1 MVISIVNLKLIRKFF
16 YFLKLNSNLRKFN
29 FIFFCYNSKL
39 DANLQTLLVSYNI
52 KFYFLKKLKYNNY
65 LNYILLPYLTNNL
78 SIYCCSDEK
87 AVTAILPKISK
98 YLIFCKIN
106 NNFYSLNN
114 CEIYLS
120 SRIDLYN
127 YLNNYTY
134 QLLTLIQNSSKIH

>member
-16 YFLKLNSNLRKFN
+16 YFLKLNSNLKKFN
-29 FIFFCYNSKL
+29 FIFFCYNFKL
-39 DANLQTLLVSYNI
+39 DTDFQTLLLSYNI

-78 SIYCCSDEK
+78 VIYCCSDEK
-87 AVTAILPKISK
+87 AVKALLPKISK

-106 NNFYSLNN
+106 NNFYSLND
-114 CEIYLS
+114 CETYLS

-127 YLNNYTY
+127 YLHNSIY
-134 QLLTLIQNSSKIH
+134 QFVTLLQNSSQIH

>member
-114 CEIYLS
+114 CEIYLT

-127 YLNNYTY
+127 YLSNYTY
-134 QLLTLIQNSSKIH
+134 QFLTLIQNSSKIH